1 MEWSFVIL
9 LVGYRSN
16 DNRFRVYENV
26 EEIYILILSIFFRK
40 YYLQYTNFLRMN
52 DKESVNVSSAIPV
65 YALEKQEQIK
75 TVSISSLP
83 FSLVSW
89 FSLNWLNGLGIE
101 IAFGGKF
108 KDDST

>member
-1 MEWSFVIL
+1 MIL

-26 EEIYILILSIFFRK
+26 EEIAILILSIFLRK

-52 DKESVNVSSAIPV
+52 DKESVNVSSVIPV

-75 TVSISSLP
+75 TVSLFKPSFLIGLLIQPKLAKWLRYVKERSSKML
-83 FSLVSW
+83 S
-89 FSLNWLNGLGIE
+89 
-101 IAFGGKF
+101 
-108 KDDST
+108 

>member
-26 EEIYILILSIFFRK
+26 EETAILILSIFLRK

-52 DKESVNVSSAIPV
+52 DKESVNVSSVIPA

-75 TVSISSLP
+75 TASLFKP
-83 FSLVSW
+83 SFLIG
-89 FSLNWLNGLGIE
+89 LLIQPKLAKWLRYRNSFWWKI
-101 IAFGGKF
+101 
-108 KDDST
+108 